1 MNSWVAFYF
10 LCQWKKR
17 YRFFDRKKTF
27 HYKLYFKY
35 HLIYLCL
42 FSFKFHIKTM
52 VKIGIDNFKK
62 HYKKHHNIWHYFNE
76 MFHNNMIFLCFSI
89 ERDKKIV
96 FFRIKKMEENGCLFY
111 SLVCLL
117 LIILEHSFYIKSF
130 PVCQIFLLK
139 FQKKQIPFVR
149 KYRLFFLLCA
159 INRIEYLNVFFF
171 FFRFI
176 KAHHFFYYIIYNC

>member
-1 MNSWVAFYF
+1 MHEFVAMPFKSNRYIYISKLKSTF
-10 LCQWKKR
+10 EFMGCILFSMPMKKALSI
-17 YRFFDRKKTF
+17 FWQEKTF

-62 HYKKHHNIWHYFNE
+62 HYKNTIIFDTISMKCFTTIWFFYV
-76 MFHNNMIFLCFSI
+76 FSI

-111 SLVCLL
+111 SLVC
-117 LIILEHSFYIKSF
+117 
-130 PVCQIFLLK
+130 C
-139 FQKKQIPFVR
+139 
-149 KYRLFFLLCA
+149 
-159 INRIEYLNVFFF
+159 
-171 FFRFI
+171 
-176 KAHHFFYYIIYNC
+176 